1 MNTLKSKKIF
11 LSTMAILFA
20 AMLFTFGAKSSSAI
34 GGTITLT
41 PSTEE
46 YTNQLSVN
54 VQVDH
59 SASSSYPSYGCYMSG
74 SVSIDAFSGCKKD
87 SSNAFALVEDGEF
100 YTGNFLVN
108 AGGTYTVYVQHDFPN
123 EKSIQTINIANID
136 ATGDKIILTQRKFT
150 DKLKNIVIDIE
161 FENTESPI
169 IEVKYAAS
177 KRDVAD
183 LREYGKV
190 LENFN
195 QLVVSSSGIY
205 TVYVKDAAGNEN
217 VEVITIAN
225 STLVNGQK
233 KQVVSPANQLTYLV
247 KNNNG
252 TYYIE
257 LPKSGNG
264 ISYSKDK
271 VIVLSLYDEQSNT
284 YKALEKTQGY
294 KSYIILSRSLVSD
307 LKQDRYIIKID
318 PSIIAPIYVENET
331 YVIANYLT
339 KKEAKRLGYSISLID
354 KNTLLIGAGIA
365 AILGFIF
372 ILGRIRIKRSSI
384 DD

>member
-1 MNTLKSKKIF
+1 
-11 LSTMAILFA
+11 MAILFA